1 MSKIQAVICPQCGS
15 VDLKSLGDDKFQC
28 GSCRATYFID
38 KEKVEVHVKHS
49 FDSPKPAG
57 EPISSSSLKKNIRD
71 YCHCFRRFIRRN
83 SRIECA
89 DSQESRFG
97 RQFQRCRE

>member
-28 GSCRATYFID
+28 GNCRATYFID

-49 FDSPKPAG
+49 FVTV
-57 EPISSSSLKKNIRD
+57 
-71 YCHCFRRFIRRN
+71 RN
-83 SRIECA
+83 N
-89 DSQESRFG
+89 G
-97 RQFQRCRE
+97 